1 METSR
6 DDFIIAVRSAF
17 LKKGAA
23 QRFSLLGLIIV
34 SFFLL
39 SLDLLKF
46 KPIEIFRTFT
56 KDIIYRGSYI
66 ISLPQKSINNGIVLV
81 KDHFFLFENYQK
93 IKEELDLVK
102 TEKREVKFLKTQNEE
117 LKIAIN
123 ETLKEEHESVVA
135 KVLLDKQSPFLKS
148 IILNKGTK
156 NNLKKGMAVLH
167 RNNMVGR
174 VVEVNYISSRALLL
188 SDLNSKIPAKIEP
201 SGENTIVSG
210 MGNNIG
216 ELLFLPK
223 KSKIEE
229 ENLVFT
235 SGTDGVFKDGIAI
248 GKIIKLNNIFF
259 VEFFEDLGQLDYVN
273 IVSYEKEKN
282 QK

>member
-34 SFFLL
+34 SFLLL
-39 SLDLLKF
+39 SLDLFKF
-46 KPIEIFRTFT
+46 KPINIFRTFT
-56 KDIIYRGSYI
+56 KDLIYRGSYI

-81 KDHFFLFENYQK
+81 KDHFFLFENYEK
-93 IKEELDLVK
+93 IKEELNLIK
-102 TEKREVKFLKTQNEE
+102 TEQREVKFLKTQNKE
-117 LKIAIN
+117 LKNAIN
-123 ETLKEEHESVVA
+123 ETLKEENQSIIA

-156 NNLKKGMAVLH
+156 SDLKKGMAVLH
-167 RNNMVGR
+167 QKNMIGR
-174 VVEVNYISSRALLL
+174 IVEVNYISSRALLL

-201 SGENTIVSG
+201 SGDNTIISG

-229 ENLVFT
+229 GNLVFT
-235 SGTDGVFKDGIAI
+235 SGTDGVFKGGIPI

-259 VEFFEDLGQLDYVN
+259 VKFFEDLGQLDYVN
-273 IVSYEKEKN
+273 IVNYEKEKN
-282 QK
+282 

>member
-123 ETLKEEHESVVA
+123 ETLKEENESVVA
-135 KVLLDKQSPFLKS
+135 KVLLDKQSPFLKF
-148 IILNKGTK
+148 
-156 NNLKKGMAVLH
+156 
-167 RNNMVGR
+167 
-174 VVEVNYISSRALLL
+174 
-188 SDLNSKIPAKIEP
+188 
-201 SGENTIVSG
+201 
-210 MGNNIG
+210 NNIKQRY
-216 ELLFLPK
+216 K
-223 KSKIEE
+223 K
-229 ENLVFT
+229 
-235 SGTDGVFKDGIAI
+235 
-248 GKIIKLNNIFF
+248 
-259 VEFFEDLGQLDYVN
+259 
-273 IVSYEKEKN
+273 
-282 QK
+282 

>member
-39 SLDLLKF
+39 SLDLFKF
-46 KPIEIFRTFT
+46 KPINIFRTFT

-66 ISLPQKSINNGIVLV
+66 ISLPKKSINNGIVLV

-93 IKEELDLVK
+93 IKEELNLIK
-102 TEKREVKFLKTQNEE
+102 TEKREVKFLKTQNKE
-117 LKIAIN
+117 LKTAIN
-123 ETLKEEHESVVA
+123 EILKEENASIIA

-148 IILNKGTK
+148 IILSKGTK
-156 NNLKKGMAVLH
+156 CNLKKGMVVLH
-167 RNNMVGR
+167 KNNMIGR
-174 VVEVNYISSRALLL
+174 IVEVNYMSSRVLLL

-210 MGNNIG
+210 RGNNIG
-216 ELLFLPK
+216 ELLFLSK

-235 SGTDGVFKDGIAI
+235 SDTEGIFKDGIPI

-259 VEFFEDLGQLDYVN
+259 VEFFEDFGQLDYVN

-282 QK
+282 

>member
-6 DDFIIAVRSAF
+6 DDFIIAIRSAF

-34 SFFLL
+34 SFLLL
-39 SLDLLKF
+39 SLDLFKF
-46 KPIEIFRTFT
+46 KPINIFRTFT
-56 KDIIYRGSYI
+56 KDLIYRGSYI

-81 KDHFFLFENYQK
+81 KDHFFLFENYEK
-93 IKEELDLVK
+93 IKEELNLIK
-102 TEKREVKFLKTQNEE
+102 TEQREVKFLKTQNKE
-117 LKIAIN
+117 LKNAIN
-123 ETLKEEHESVVA
+123 ETLKEENQSIIA

-156 NNLKKGMAVLH
+156 SDLKKGMAVLH
-167 RNNMVGR
+167 QKNMIGR
-174 VVEVNYISSRALLL
+174 IVEVNYISSRVLLL

-201 SGENTIVSG
+201 SGDNTIISG

-229 ENLVFT
+229 GNLVFT
-235 SGTDGVFKDGIAI
+235 SGTDGVFKGGIPI

-259 VEFFEDLGQLDYVN
+259 VKFFEDLGQLDYVN
-273 IVSYEKEKN
+273 IVNYEKEKN
-282 QK
+282 

>member
-6 DDFIIAVRSAF
+6 DDFIIAIRSAF

-34 SFFLL
+34 SFLLL
-39 SLDLLKF
+39 SLDLFKF
-46 KPIEIFRTFT
+46 KPINIFRTFT
-56 KDIIYRGSYI
+56 KDLIYRGSYI

-81 KDHFFLFENYQK
+81 KDHFFLFENYEK
-93 IKEELDLVK
+93 IKEELNLIK
-102 TEKREVKFLKTQNEE
+102 TEQREVKFLKTQNKE
-117 LKIAIN
+117 LKNAIN
-123 ETLKEEHESVVA
+123 ETLKEENQSIIA

-156 NNLKKGMAVLH
+156 SDLKKGMAVLH
-167 RNNMVGR
+167 QKNMIGR
-174 VVEVNYISSRALLL
+174 IVEVNYISSRALLL

-201 SGENTIVSG
+201 SGDNTIISG

-229 ENLVFT
+229 GNLVFT
-235 SGTDGVFKDGIAI
+235 SGTDGVFKGGIPI

-259 VEFFEDLGQLDYVN
+259 VKFFEDLGQLDYVN
-273 IVSYEKEKN
+273 IVNYEKEKN
-282 QK
+282 